1 MEISNFTIKYEHMRL
16 FICLLFA
23 GVLGTAFTTVEQSDA
38 TVEESIN
45 WMSWE
50 EALEANKENPKKIF
64 VDVYTK
70 WCGWCKKM
78 DKTTFLDQDIIKEL
92 NENFYAVKF
101 DAEQK
106 TPINFNGS
114 EFIFVNE
121 GRRGVHQLAYALL
134 DGRLGYPA
142 FVLLDESFSRI
153 MISPG
158 YKQVD
163 QLLKELNF
171 ASKEAYKN
179 QSWEEFSRAE

>member
-1 MEISNFTIKYEHMRL
+1 MKYL
-16 FICLLFA
+16 SSIILLFA
-23 GVLGTAFTTVEQSDA
+23 TISVVNAQSKTT
-38 TVEESIN
+38 TIN

-50 EALEANKENPKKIF
+50 EAVEANKKEPKKVFI
-64 VDVYTK
+64 DVYTD

-78 DKTTFLDQDIIKEL
+78 DKTTFMNPDIVKAI
-92 NENFYAVKF
+92 NEDFYAIKF

-106 TPINFNGS
+106 EVINFNGA
-114 EFIFVNE
+114 EFKFINQ

-142 FVLLDESFSRI
+142 FVFLDEEFSRI

-163 QLLKELNF
+163 QLIKELDF
-171 ASKEAYKN
+171 SATGAYKEK
-179 QSWEEFSRAE
+179 SWEDFSKSE

>member
-1 MEISNFTIKYEHMRL
+1 MRL
-16 FICLLFA
+16 LMAFLLI
-23 GVLGTAFTTVEQSDA
+23 GILTTSFTLPENGNPVTEEQ
-38 TVEESIN
+38 IN
-45 WMSWE
+45 WMTWE
-50 EALEANKENPKKIF
+50 QAIEANKENPKKIF

-78 DKTTFLDQDIIKEL
+78 DKTTFLDDNIIKEL

-106 TPINFNGS
+106 SPIQFNGS
-114 EFIFVNE
+114 EFKFINQ

-158 YKQVD
+158 YKKVD
-163 QLLKELNF
+163 QLLKELEF
-171 ASKEAYKN
+171 ASEEAYKK
-179 QSWEEFSRAE
+179 QSWEEYSRAE